1 MTVSVTIP
9 TYNRASLL
17 SRAVESV
24 ISQSHADWNLTVV
37 DDGSTDGTSELLDA
51 YTDSRINTLR
61 IPHQGVS
68 AARNAGVRASRGR
81 GGLLAF
87 LDSDDE
93 WLPEKLERQLGYWN
107 ENPDVSLVY
116 SSEIWIR
123 GGRRVNPPKQ
133 YRGVSGRILIPSI
146 RACVIS
152 PSTAMMK
159 RETFEELGGFDES
172 YPVCEDYDLWLRLC
186 SRHEVGWIPKPLV
199 IRHGGR
205 PDQLS
210 ESTPAMDYWRV
221 KAMAQLHESIS
232 LSADEHAAL
241 EEEIVRR
248 GRVLLKGYRSRANRG
263 SFDEVIS
270 LIQTVV
276 PAFRMLPAVANGQ
289 VIVQTAPVPTDR

>member
-1 MTVSVTIP
+1 MTVCVTIP

-24 ISQSHADWNLTVV
+24 MRQSYADWHLWVV
-37 DDGSTDGTSELLDA
+37 DDGSTDGTAELLDTYA
-51 YTDSRINTLR
+51 DGRIHTSR

-68 AARNAGVRASRGR
+68 AARNAGVRMSRGR
-81 GGLLAF
+81 GELLAF

-93 WLPEKLERQLGYWN
+93 WLPLKLEWQIEYWN
-107 ENPDVSLVY
+107 ENPQIGLVY

-133 YRGVSGRILIPSI
+133 YRGTSGRVLIPSI

-186 SRHEVGWIPKPLV
+186 SRHEVGWIPEPLV

-221 KAMAQLHESIS
+221 KAMAHLHETTS
-232 LSADEHAAL
+232 LSADEQVVL

-248 GRVLLKGYRSRANRG
+248 GRVLLKGYRSRGNSG
-263 SFDEVIS
+263 SFDEVLS

-276 PAFRMLPAVANGQ
+276 PDFRMLRTSTN
-289 VIVQTAPVPTDR
+289 R

>member
-1 MTVSVTIP
+1 MTVCVTIP
-9 TYNRASLL
+9 TYNRVSLL

-24 ISQSHADWNLTVV
+24 MSQSHTDWLLWVV
-37 DDGSTDGTSELLDA
+37 DDGSNDRTAELLDT

-68 AARNAGVRASRGR
+68 SARNAGVRASRGR
-81 GGLLAF
+81 GDLLAF

-93 WLPEKLERQLGYWN
+93 WLPLKLERQLEYWN
-107 ENPDVSLVY
+107 ENPHVSLVY

-123 GGRRVNPPKQ
+123 DGRRVNPPKQ
-133 YRGVSGRILIPSI
+133 YRGMAGRVLIPSI

-186 SRHEVGWIPKPLV
+186 SRHEVGWIPEPLV

-210 ESTPAMDYWRV
+210 GSTSAMDYWRV
-221 KAMAQLHESIS
+221 KAMAHLRQTTS
-232 LSADEHAAL
+232 LSADEQAVL

-248 GRVLLKGYRSRANRG
+248 GRVLLKGYRSRGNRS
-263 SFDEVIS
+263 SFDEVLS
-270 LIQTVV
+270 LIQTVA
-276 PAFRMLPAVANGQ
+276 PAFRMLPTAGNG
-289 VIVQTAPVPTDR
+289 AGDRRGHTGTNR

>member
-1 MTVSVTIP
+1 MTVCVTIP

-24 ISQSHADWNLTVV
+24 INQSYADWNLWVV
-37 DDGSTDGTSELLDA
+37 DDGSNDGTAELLDA
-51 YTDSRINTLR
+51 HSDSRINTLR
-61 IPHQGVS
+61 IPHQGVG

-93 WLPEKLERQLGYWN
+93 WLPEKLERQLEYWD
-107 ENPDVSLVY
+107 ENPHVGLVY
-116 SSEIWIR
+116 SAEIWIR

-133 YRGVSGRILIPSI
+133 YRGKSGRILIPSI

-152 PSTAMMK
+152 PSTAIMK

-172 YPVCEDYDLWLRLC
+172 YPVCEDYDMWLRLC
-186 SRHEVGWIPKPLV
+186 SRHEVGWISEPLV

-210 ESTPAMDYWRV
+210 ESTPAMDFWRV
-221 KAMAQLHESIS
+221 KAMAHLPEVVS

-248 GRVLLKGYRSRANRG
+248 GRVLLKGYRSRENGDR
-263 SFDEVIS
+263 FNEVTA
-270 LIQTVV
+270 LIQSV
-276 PAFRMLPAVANGQ
+276 LPEF
-289 VIVQTAPVPTDR
+289 

>member
-1 MTVSVTIP
+1 MTVSAIIP
-9 TYNRASLL
+9 TFNRASLL

-24 ISQSHADWNLTVV
+24 MSQSYADWNLWVV
-37 DDGSTDGTSELLDA
+37 DDGSNDGTAELLNA
-51 YTDSRINTLR
+51 YSDSRINTLR
-61 IPHQGVS
+61 IPHKGVS

-81 GGLLAF
+81 GDLLAF

-93 WLPEKLERQLGYWN
+93 WLPAKLERQLEYWSQ
-107 ENPDVSLVY
+107 NPHVSLVY

-123 GGRRVNPPKQ
+123 GGRRVNPPKR
-133 YRGVSGRILIPSI
+133 YGGLSGRILIPSM

-159 RETFEELGGFDES
+159 REIFEELGGFDES

-186 SRHEVGWIPKPLV
+186 SRHEVGWIPEPLV
-199 IRHGGR
+199 TRHGGR

-221 KAMAQLHESIS
+221 KAMAHLNETAS
-232 LSADEHAAL
+232 LSADEHAVL

-248 GRVLLKGYRSRANRG
+248 GRVLLKGYRSRGNRG
-263 SFDEVIS
+263 RFDEVIS
-270 LIQTVV
+270 LIQTVA
-276 PAFRMLPAVANGQ
+276 PAFRILRTEVNG
-289 VIVQTAPVPTDR
+289 ACER